1 MICQVLIPVFYPT
14 PKNGKKLRLAL
25 FSRPTMRKAI
35 LVTLNNQKLFRFT
48 VLLSVFHV
56 PGFFSYNNK
65 KYGQFFC
72 AVQTFTGKVFAV
84 PIRNVKTKSLIDAIQ
99 LMTKVAGFFSPEPYQ
114 LLTFLFFLA

>member
-1 MICQVLIPVFYPT
+1 MPGPDPGFLSHTKNWKKTT
-14 PKNGKKLRLAL
+14 PRSFQSPYYAQGDIGN
-25 FSRPTMRKAI
+25 
-35 LVTLNNQKLFRFT
+35 LNNQKIFRFT
-48 VLLSVFHV
+48 VSFYVFNV

-99 LMTKVAGFFSPEPYQ
+99 LMTKVAGFLFS
-114 LLTFLFFLA
+114 

>member
-14 PKNGKKLRLAL
+14 PKNGKKLRHVL

-35 LVTLNNQKLFRFT
+35 LVTLKNQKFFCFT
-48 VLLSVFHV
+48 VSFYVFNV

-99 LMTKVAGFFSPEPYQ
+99 LMTKV
-114 LLTFLFFLA
+114 T